1 MSLITY
7 EMLKEATEMEYP
19 KCIKALTH
27 ILRVC
32 YKFVDTDLIS
42 PMRVEK
48 PVSCKLVEQ
57 FESDF
62 DITLPSIYKCFLT
75 KVSDGYT
82 SSLFSLYKVSD
93 LSSYNKHLVPSAEE
107 DEQIDN
113 LLHEMAKDSS
123 FRAALMGNEGE
134 RNEEKFAVLEDII
147 KDDTDVQPDT
157 KVEVQDELIDGIVL
171 IIGEYKRGYDI
182 AIVCGGSHDGEVVLL
197 DWDRNRPHL
206 QNVTF
211 DVWLKSALLTELDE
225 LDDMYREVPKARKQ
239 HHIRA
244 EHIALVGIFAILV
257 GLLYKFLRKN
267 RD

>member
-7 EMLKEATEMEYP
+7 EMFKEATEMKYP
-19 KCIKALTH
+19 KCIKSLIH
-27 ILRVC
+27 ILRVV
-32 YKFVDTDLIS
+32 YKVVDTDLI
-42 PMRVEK
+42 PPLRVEK
-48 PVSCKLVEQ
+48 PVSCKLIEQ

-62 DITLPSIYKCFLT
+62 DITLPSDYKSFLT

-93 LSSYNKHLVPSAEE
+93 LSSYNKHLVPSAED
-107 DEQIDN
+107 DEQIDS

-123 FRAALMGNEGE
+123 LKAALVGNEDV

-147 KDDTDVQPDT
+147 KDDIDIAV
-157 KVEVQDELIDGIVL
+157 VAQDDLIDGIIF
-171 IIGEYKRGYDI
+171 IIGEYSRGNDI

-211 DVWLKSALLTELDE
+211 DKWLKSALIIELNW
-225 LDDMYREVPKARKQ
+225 LDDMYREVPKARKN
-239 HHIRA
+239 HRIRA
-244 EHIALVGIFAILV
+244 RHIASIGVFAVLV